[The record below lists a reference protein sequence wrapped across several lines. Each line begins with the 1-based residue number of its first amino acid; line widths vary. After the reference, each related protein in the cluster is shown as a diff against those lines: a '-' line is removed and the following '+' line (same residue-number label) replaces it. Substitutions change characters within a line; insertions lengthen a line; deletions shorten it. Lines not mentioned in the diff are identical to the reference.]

1 MQVSIDITAFK
12 GYKKSLEGIHRS
24 AFPRAIRS
32 TLNSAAFDVKQNTM
46 PQSAKNTFTQR
57 KANFFKANS
66 RVDMAKGNDVNSMR
80 AMVGFMGKQ
89 QAVQDLEQQEH
100 GGKIGGRSFI
110 PMDTARTG
118 KNNAKMI
125 KSANLLKKVP
135 KIINAQKVRFKGS
148 KRKASQRYIRA
159 VFAAKKTG
167 ALVLGNMNGGKQV
180 LSRIDQLSSD
190 MKSRKL
196 IIKRTPLYTFVKN
209 RSVKVKPTEFMKRAS
224 FESGAKIDDYFMK
237 HARVE
242 FDRYFNK

>member
-1 MQVSIDITAFK
+1 
-12 GYKKSLEGIHRS
+12 
-24 AFPRAIRS
+24 
-32 TLNSAAFDVKQNTM
+32 M
-46 PQSAKNTFTQR
+46 PKSAKNTFTQR

-80 AMVGFMGKQ
+80 SMVGFIGKQ

-125 KSANLLKKVP
+125 KSANQLKKIP

-167 ALVLGNMNGGKQV
+167 AMVLGNMNGGKQV
-180 LSRIDQLSSD
+180 LSRIDQLSSER
-190 MKSRKL
+190 KTRKL
-196 IIKRTPLYTFVKN
+196 VIKRTPLYTFVKN
-209 RSVKVKPTEFMKRAS
+209 RSVKVKPTGFMKRAS
-224 FESGAKIDDYFMK
+224 FESGAKIDDYFAK